1 MVHSKTTQPFVF
13 VIVTMVDPSVNP
25 IGSLLPE
32 ESLAGLLQ
40 ILRIVTSCMAAL
52 MEDYLLVK
60 IIEMELPEPSM
71 YGLIIQWDMEL
82 RA

>member
-1 MVHSKTTQPFVF
+1 MVHNRTTQPSVF

-25 IGSLLPE
+25 IGNLRLE

-40 ILRIVTSCMAAL
+40 ILRIATSSMAAL

-60 IIEMELPEPSM
+60 TIEMELPEPSM
-71 YGLIIQWDMEL
+71 FGLIIPWDMEQ

>member
-1 MVHSKTTQPFVF
+1 MVLSKTTQPYVF

-25 IGSLLPE
+25 IGNLRLVG
-32 ESLAGLLQ
+32 SLAGLLQ

-52 MEDYLLVK
+52 MEVYLLVK
-60 IIEMELPEPSM
+60 TIEMELPELSM
-71 YGLIIQWDMEL
+71 YGLIIPWDMEP

>member
-1 MVHSKTTQPFVF
+1 MG
-13 VIVTMVDPSVNP
+13 DPLVNL
-25 IGSLLPE
+25 IGNLQLEGSQD
-32 ESLAGLLQ
+32 GLLQ
-40 ILRIVTSCMAAL
+40 ILRIATSSMEVL

-71 YGLIIQWDMEL
+71 YGLITPWDMEP